1 VHAQYWRIW
10 TPHGL
15 RKIKHRLVIDIANPS
30 AVDTYFPP
38 LRSFDFFHGH
48 STVDGLLESPH
59 GRAWTSASED
69 LHTAHAIK
77 LWGYVNGN
85 KNLQFMGSL
94 MSAVII
100 RTAKRYT
107 FMGRDNGIMPH
118 DFKMNMV
125 AGILFEN
132 KADHRRFKPIRP
144 GLLSTVMTYGADS
157 PHFTANT
164 LSARP
169 ENCTREFDTLF
180 WNHFH
185 GFNCEGCRGLY
196 VSNLATRSPKFS
208 YQYHLDPSNERW
220 LDDTLSRTW
229 GLAFALL

>member
-1 VHAQYWRIW
+1 MHAQYWRIW

-144 GLLSTVMTYGADS
+144 GLLSTVMTSMAQIRPISQLTPYLRDPRIVQESLIRSFGITFTDS
-157 PHFTANT
+157 TVRDVVGYTFPTSLPGVPN
-164 LSARP
+164 SAT
-169 ENCTREFDTLF
+169 NII
-180 WNHFH
+180 WI
-185 GFNCEGCRGLY
+185 
-196 VSNLATRSPKFS
+196 
-208 YQYHLDPSNERW
+208 
-220 LDDTLSRTW
+220 
-229 GLAFALL
+229 LLMSVGWMIL

>member
-1 VHAQYWRIW
+1 
-10 TPHGL
+10 
-15 RKIKHRLVIDIANPS
+15 
-30 AVDTYFPP
+30 
-38 LRSFDFFHGH
+38 
-48 STVDGLLESPH
+48 
-59 GRAWTSASED
+59 
-69 LHTAHAIK
+69 
-77 LWGYVNGN
+77 
-85 KNLQFMGSL
+85 MGSL

-100 RTAKRYT
+100 RTVKRYT

-144 GLLSTVMTYGADS
+144 GLLSTIMTSMAQI
-157 PHFTANT
+157 
-164 LSARP
+164 RP
-169 ENCTREFDTLF
+169 ISQLTPYLRDPRIVQREFDTLF